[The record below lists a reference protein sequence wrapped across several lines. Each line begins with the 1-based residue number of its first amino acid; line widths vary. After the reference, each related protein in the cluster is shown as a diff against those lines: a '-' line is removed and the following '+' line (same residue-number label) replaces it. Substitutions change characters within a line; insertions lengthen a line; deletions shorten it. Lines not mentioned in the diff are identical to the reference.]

1 MVMSAYAMRT
11 SHDLPLAIILV
22 LLVLLWRHDLLQ
34 IRLIVLSYVSV
45 LLIELE
51 QLGSLLLIEVI
62 TLRCQFGLH
71 FHEILLVELLVAAFF
86 VAILV
91 AALLFTTIALLA
103 LFLAALTLFFVLLCE
118 S

>member
-22 LLVLLWRHDLLQ
+22 LLVLHWRHDLLQ
-34 IRLIVLSYVSV
+34 IRFVVLSYVSV
-45 LLIELE
+45 FLIELE

-71 FHEILLVELLVAAFF
+71 FHEILLVELLVAA
-86 VAILV
+86 
-91 AALLFTTIALLA
+91 LLFTTIALLA

>member
-11 SHDLPLAIILV
+11 SHDVPLAIILV

-34 IRLIVLSYVSV
+34 IRLVVFSYVSV

-51 QLGSLLLIEVI
+51 QLDSLLLIEVI

-71 FHEILLVELLVAAFF
+71 FYEIFL

-91 AALLFTTIALLA
+91 AALLFTTLALLA
-103 LFLAALTLFFVLLCE
+103 LLLAALILFFVLLCE